1 MYYLNLLLFVV
12 FVYVIFLMV
21 TTLRN
26 FLQERRVKGAVD
38 KPFPKNYE
46 EVLVKI
52 PYFQR
57 LSSDEQEKIKR
68 SIVKFIVTKEFTGV
82 KIEVTD
88 EIRVV
93 VAFYACLLLLKIETD
108 NCYDN
113 LLTIIVYP
121 HHVVYDMIR
130 ESGGVY
136 SKEPFLLEGQSAN
149 DTVVIS
155 WSDAKKEAYHID
167 KENVIIHEFAHEI
180 DYLDGEADGIPPLSE
195 SRYSEWSR
203 VLYENFNKLQ
213 AKAIANR
220 YWGKY
225 KILGSYAATNE
236 AEFFAVAT
244 ERFFQTPN
252 SLQKH
257 FPDLYKELKEFYKI
271 DPATLLEQ
279 HGKDGKISV
288 GNL

>member
-1 MYYLNLLLFVV
+1 MYYFNLLIFIIGVFLFYLLFT
-12 FVYVIFLMV
+12 FVRDYIKEKKIQKL
-21 TTLRN
+21 LN
-26 FLQERRVKGAVD
+26 
-38 KPFPKNYE
+38 KPFPKEYE
-46 EVLVKI
+46 IILEKVAYYKN
-52 PYFQR
+52 
-57 LSSDEQEKIKR
+57 LSNQDKEKIKK
-68 SIVKFIVTKEFTGV
+68 SILKFIATKEFIGV
-82 KIEVTD
+82 KLEITD
-88 EIRVV
+88 EIKVII
-93 VAFYACLLLLKIETD
+93 AFYACILLLKIETN

-121 HHVVYDMIR
+121 NTVIYDTVR
-130 ESGGVY
+130 ENGGIY
-136 SKEPFLLEGQSAN
+136 SKEPFLLAGQSAN

-155 WSDAKKEAYHID
+155 WSDAKKDAYHVS

-195 SRYSEWSR
+195 PKYSEWSR

-244 ERFFQTPN
+244 ERFFQTPK
-252 SLQKH
+252 SLKKH
-257 FPDLYKELKEFYKI
+257 FPDLYKELKDFYKI
-271 DPATLLEQ
+271 DPAMLL
-279 HGKDGKISV
+279 S
-288 GNL
+288 